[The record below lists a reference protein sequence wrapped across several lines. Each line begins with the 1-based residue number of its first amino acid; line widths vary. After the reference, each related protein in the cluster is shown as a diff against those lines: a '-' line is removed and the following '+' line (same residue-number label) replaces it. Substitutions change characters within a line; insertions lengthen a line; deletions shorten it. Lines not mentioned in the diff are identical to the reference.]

1 MFKRPLAN
9 GFQSDVQRLE
19 SVEAKMRL
27 DLHDRLESMVSSVE
41 QVVLEQ
47 EQSKERSIT
56 YETDEMYVF
65 VCARDT
71 ALAIYGTDI
80 FKVSTKV
87 QELCGSV

>member
-1 MFKRPLAN
+1 
-9 GFQSDVQRLE
+9 
-19 SVEAKMRL
+19 MRL

-65 VCARDT
+65 VTCARDPT
-71 ALAIYGTDI
+71 LADNSTDI
-80 FKVSTKV
+80 LKVSTKV